1 MKKKIKLFSLA
12 IAAALVIGAAVLPA
26 AASEKKYSSMLVLGD
41 SISTGYGLENYTP
54 GGSPYECRSY
64 CNILAESLGLKG
76 RDTYINRAVNGDGDV
91 DFDDKTV
98 VRRSACAVAFRQG
111 TGGKERSYCGVDRR
125 QRPVAHSAQIC
136 GKPYR

>member
-64 CNILAESLGLKG
+64 CNILAESSDASPSTAMRQTICL
-76 RDTYINRAVNGDGDV
+76 
-91 DFDDKTV
+91 
-98 VRRSACAVAFRQG
+98 RSCLPS
-111 TGGKERSYCGVDRR
+111 RSRR
-125 QRPVAHSAQIC
+125 QRAILLWC
-136 GKPYR
+136 R